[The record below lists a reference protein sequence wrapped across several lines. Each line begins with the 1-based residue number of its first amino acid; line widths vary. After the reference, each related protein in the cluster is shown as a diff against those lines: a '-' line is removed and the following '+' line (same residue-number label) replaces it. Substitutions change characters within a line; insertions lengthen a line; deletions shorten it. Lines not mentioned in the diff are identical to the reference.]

1 MPKTR
6 LDKLESIRGLAAVV
20 VVAHHL
26 SREFMPHKWY
36 RLPFVLGPEA
46 VMIFFVLSGFV
57 IYYSS
62 HVNPLDLQLRNYAV
76 KRVRRIY
83 PIFLFA
89 MALGYVCEVIS
100 LRGWFVP
107 SWKTLVGNLLMC
119 QGMSI
124 DPFYDGPLWS
134 LAFEWWFYVL
144 FFLVIKLEK
153 TPARRQYWAAAI
165 SFIGLL
171 WTLIALNQASLFL
184 LYFIAWWSG
193 AELARQFLDQG
204 RITWAGQRFCLAALG
219 CIGLLSLLLVLPAIR
234 THQALSPI
242 DPPIIYPRHLL
253 GALLLICV
261 GIAWYKRGFAGF
273 TGTLGN
279 FAILAPISYAIYA
292 IHAPLIEA
300 VDSFSTGRFV
310 LPKIALILLLVLGL
324 GYLLEVQLQ
333 SRINRWSNRFLTGR
347 PKPSD
352 RDPAALPHVAA
363 A

>member
-1 MPKTR
+1 
-6 LDKLESIRGLAAVV
+6 LAKLESIRGLAAAV

-26 SREFMPHKWY
+26 SREFMPHRWY

-62 HVNPLDLQLRNYAV
+62 HVNPLDLQLRNYAI

-89 MALGYVCEVIS
+89 IALGYLCEVIC
-100 LRGWFVP
+100 LRGFFLP
-107 SWKTLVGNLLMC
+107 SWKTLLGNLLMC

-124 DPFYDGPLWS
+124 DPFYNGPLWS

-144 FFLVIKLEK
+144 FFILIKLEEN
-153 TPARRQYWAAAI
+153 PHRRQYWAAGI

-171 WTLIALNQASLFL
+171 TALIVLNQASLFL
-184 LYFIAWWSG
+184 LYFISWWSG
-193 AELARQFLDQG
+193 AQLARQFLNEG

-219 CIGLLSLLLVLPAIR
+219 CIGLLALLLILPAFR
-234 THQALSPI
+234 AHQPLSFI
-242 DPPIIYPRHLL
+242 DPPIIYARHLL
-253 GALLLICV
+253 GAVLLICI
-261 GIAWYKRGFAGF
+261 GIAWYHRGFPGF
-273 TGTLGN
+273 NRTIGG

-292 IHAPLIEA
+292 VHAPLIEA

-310 LPKIALILLLVLGL
+310 LPKIALILVLVLVL

-333 SRINRWSNRFLTGR
+333 PRINRWSNRFLTGK
-347 PKPSD
+347 PKPGD
-352 RDPAALPHVAA
+352 RDPAGLPQAA
-363 A
+363 AA